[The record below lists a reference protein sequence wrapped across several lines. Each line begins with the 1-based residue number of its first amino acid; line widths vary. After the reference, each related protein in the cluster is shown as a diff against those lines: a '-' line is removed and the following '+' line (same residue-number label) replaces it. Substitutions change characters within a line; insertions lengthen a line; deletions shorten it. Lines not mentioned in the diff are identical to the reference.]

1 MCRMQGSIL
10 WIILLLMAAGCSKQ
24 AGTDPPAAVPK
35 SADATAATD
44 NAAATENAA
53 APGNSETAK
62 LDGPAATTRE
72 FLEALRTGSDDKATA
87 LLSKLA
93 REKTAA
99 LNRKVTPPASDY
111 AKYTVGKVDY
121 LDGDRAAVACTWT
134 DLDSEGQPK
143 TDQHIWVLR
152 HEPEGWRVAGIS
164 AHPFP
169 NEPAVTVHLNFEDPD
184 DMFRKLQWVDDEYRR
199 REKEAGDLQA
209 QETENQEKSVL
220 R

>member
-1 MCRMQGSIL
+1 MFRMHGSIM
-10 WIILLLMAAGCSKQ
+10 WAILLLMAAGCSKQ
-24 AGTDPPAAVPK
+24 AGTDPPTAGGESSGAA
-35 SADATAATD
+35 TATD
-44 NAAATENAA
+44 NTATPENA
-53 APGNSETAK
+53 ETAK
-62 LDGPAATTRE
+62 LDGPAAATRD
-72 FLEALRTGSDDKATA
+72 FLEALRTGSDDKATG

-121 LDGDRAAVACTWT
+121 LDAERAAVACTWT
-134 DLDSEGQPK
+134 DLDAEGQPK

-152 HEPEGWRVAGIS
+152 REPEGWRVAGIS

-199 REKEAGDLQA
+199 REKESADLQA